1 MKMAKPEM
9 TVVRFN
15 ENDIIVAS
23 GDTLS
28 LSKFG
33 DGQAKNGVVNYKNQA
48 FTLTDSS
55 AVNAVLAVLN
65 ADGYPGSTLVD
76 NGSYN
81 TSVKSLFNIEA
92 NVSGDNERG
101 VRNSNYSG
109 NYLFVDGRFRKQ

>member
-1 MKMAKPEM
+1 MKMSTPEM
-9 TVVRFN
+9 KVVRFN

-33 DGQAKNGVVNYKNQA
+33 DGEAKNGVVNYKNQA

-55 AVNAVLAVLN
+55 AVNAVLAALN
-65 ADGYPGSTLVD
+65 ADGYSESTLVD
-76 NGSYN
+76 NGSNN
-81 TSVKSLFNIEA
+81 TSVKNLFKIEA
-92 NVSGDNERG
+92 NVSGNFETG